1 MENYPTPMIEPI
13 GYYIGGKNKKLTGA
27 KMKEKII
34 IENENDIDWE
44 ELWTRK
50 MDKKGDRGKDW
61 SKAAVKYAERASKD
75 NYTEQ
80 LISKMIIS
88 KEDSVLDL
96 GCGEGS
102 VTIPLSKEVANVTA
116 VDATEKMLE
125 ILDEKIKEENIDNIK
140 TIKDD
145 INEVSKEKYGN
156 YDVVVA
162 SRVVNGIKSPRKV
175 FSNLNEIANKYVFVT
190 LFGPNNWRLEKDFFE
205 YIGKEYQGAPSYT
218 VLINLLAE
226 MGIYANVVNLDVG
239 PVRTY
244 QNIEECID
252 NGKWNLAKFTEEEQ
266 AKLPDFLNK
275 ILTKDE
281 ETGLLSNKTDKPDW
295 VLFWW
300 KKE

>member
-1 MENYPTPMIEPI
+1 
-13 GYYIGGKNKKLTGA
+13 
-27 KMKEKII
+27 MKEKII

-61 SKAAVKYAERASKD
+61 SKAAVKYSERASKD

-80 LISKMIIS
+80 LISKMILD
-88 KEDSVLDL
+88 KKDTVLDL

-116 VDATEKMLE
+116 IDATEKMLE
-125 ILDEKIKEENIDNIK
+125 ILNEKIKEENINNIK
-140 TIKDD
+140 TIQDD
-145 INEVSKEKYGN
+145 INDVNFEKYGN
-156 YDVVVA
+156 FDVVVA
-162 SRVVNGIKSPRKV
+162 SRVVNGIKSPREV
-175 FSNLNEIANKYVFVT
+175 FSNLNEIANKYVFIT
-190 LFGPNNWRLEKDFFE
+190 LFGPNNWRLEKDFYE
-205 YIGKEYQGAPSYT
+205 YIGKEYTGAPSYT
-218 VLINLLAE
+218 ILINLLAE

-244 QNIEECID
+244 HNIDEALD

-266 AKLPDFLNK
+266 AKLPDFLNE
-275 ILTKDE
+275 ILKRDE
-281 ETGLLSNKTDKPDW
+281 KTGLLTNPIDKPDW
-295 VLFWW
+295 ILFWW